1 MKQKQRTS
9 KMLVVADESGRIIS
23 AAFPGVQSDGAP
35 TETGLILA
43 GVQVAHEVEV
53 PEELKGD
60 DRPDLSI
67 YRLRLDGDHAT
78 LERTSG
84 A

>member
-1 MKQKQRTS
+1 
-9 KMLVVADESGRIIS
+9 
-23 AAFPGVQSDGAP
+23 
-35 TETGLILA
+35 
-43 GVQVAHEVEV
+43 V

-60 DRPDLSI
+60 DRPDLSV